1 MPNRDLANKRITFW
15 LGAANAIAN
24 LAAPSVIEIN
34 AMLMASAATR
44 WDGFDFGAQ
53 ESDQVDDRSL
63 DDDAGAVLRGFAQ
76 FGGAVPFFMP
86 KKADTSSILR
96 QVFNL
101 LKTPRTELVVVERVG
116 FKSTSQPAAAGDI
129 VNVYR
134 ILTDGFNPDTEGD
147 GGYAYIVNF
156 LPKGDIYPWVTVPAA
171 APASIALVGGA
182 TLALT
187 AAGTAVGLRG
197 ATYQGFDLTARATWL
212 SSDPTKA
219 TVDAHGIIKAV
230 AAGTANITATYPGA
244 TASTACVVTV
254 T

>member
-1 MPNRDLANKRITFW
+1 MPNRDLANRRVTVW

-24 LAAPSVIEIN
+24 LAAPAITEIN
-34 AMLMASAATR
+34 AMLMVSAAIR

-76 FGGAVPFFMP
+76 FGGAIPFFMP
-86 KKADTSSILR
+86 KKTDTSSILR
-96 QVFNL
+96 TTFNL
-101 LKTPRTELVVVERVG
+101 VKTPRTELLVVERVG
-116 FKSTSQPAAAGDI
+116 FKSTNQVAAAGDI

-156 LPKGDIYPWVTVPAA
+156 LPKGDIYPWTTVPAA
-171 APASIALVGGA
+171 APASITLVGGA

-197 ATYQGFDLTARATWL
+197 ATYQGFDLTSRATWV
-212 SSDPTKA
+212 SSAPNIA
-219 TVDAHGIIKAV
+219 TVDSHGIIQAK
-230 AAGTANITATYPGA
+230 AAGSASITATYPGA
-244 TASTACVVTV
+244 TASTACTVTV